1 MGRWE
6 RCDVAPAVEREDDFR
21 GAVAVADPEK
31 RRKPTWE
38 GLYVAFELWEEDG
51 VVGGS
56 WLLDMA

>member
-1 MGRWE
+1 
-6 RCDVAPAVEREDDFR
+6 VEGEDDFR

-38 GLYVAFELWEEDG
+38 VLYVAFELWEEDG